1 MTDFT
6 PAIIGNVLNSNLPQ
20 VLQSTDLQAYQTS
33 VMRCTEA
40 GNSLIQKI
48 ESNGGLDDSLDQL
61 AEKYIKAS
69 SATVRKLNGIR
80 APLTSCFDE
89 IRKMFTESEKS
100 IAPSQ
105 PGSPA
110 YQLQELRNAFARK
123 KAAEAEERRRLEQER
138 IRMEAAANNY
148 RISCV
153 QAIADAYTRQLEE
166 FERFVS
172 RKIDELSKADEAEML
187 HKNID
192 ILANS
197 TIQHM
202 EMLNIK
208 KLPYE
213 PLLAGENKERI
224 FNEVY
229 KERMPELLKQF
240 STDINN
246 MVVRA
251 HARIRQKALLLE
263 QSSASAEAGK
273 KLEALAAQ
281 PLLPEDERSS
291 MAEQAKAEAEVKQKA
306 VEAETLFLIAGTEK
320 TAEAEYMPKT
330 KSRLVCR
337 PLNAEGYAEVFALWW
352 AGEGKHLDECEL
364 QKVFKKQLTYANKMA
379 NSAKAEKI
387 ASANVEYV
395 NEIKAR

>member
-1 MTDFT
+1 MTDFI

-33 VMRCTEA
+33 VKRCTEA

-61 AEKYIKAS
+61 ADKYIKAS

-110 YQLQELRNAFARK
+110 CQLQELRNAFARK
-123 KAAEAEERRRLEQER
+123 KDAEKNERRRLEQER
-138 IRMEAAANNY
+138 IRMEAAANTY

-153 QAIADAYTRQLEE
+153 QAIADAFSRQLEG
-166 FERFVS
+166 FECYASKKV
-172 RKIDELSKADEAEML
+172 DELSKADEAETL
-187 HKNID
+187 HKIID
-192 ILANS
+192 VSSNS
-197 TIQHM
+197 MIQDVD
-202 EMLNIK
+202 MLPI
-208 KLPYE
+208 KLPHE
-213 PLLAGENKERI
+213 PLLASEYKERI

-229 KERMPELLKQF
+229 KERTPELIKQL

-251 HARIRQKALLLE
+251 HARIREKALLLE

-291 MAEQAKAEAEVKQKA
+291 MAEQAKTEAEVKQKA
-306 VEAETLFLIAGTEK
+306 AEAETLFEIAGAEK
-320 TAEAEYMPKT
+320 AVEAEYMPKT

-387 ASANVEYV
+387 ASSNVEYV

>member
-1 MTDFT
+1 MTDFI

-20 VLQSTDLQAYQTS
+20 VLQSTDLQTYQTS
-33 VMRCTEA
+33 VKRCTEA

-61 AEKYIKAS
+61 ADKYIKKAN
-69 SATVRKLNGIR
+69 ATVSKVKSIR

-100 IAPSQ
+100 ISSSQ

-123 KAAEAEERRRLEQER
+123 KAAEMEERRRLQQESA
-138 IRMEAAANNY
+138 RMEAAANNY

-153 QAIADAYTRQLEE
+153 QTIADAYTRQLEE
-166 FERFVS
+166 FERLVS
-172 RKIDELSKADEAEML
+172 RKIDELSNTDEAEEL
-187 HKNID
+187 HGIID
-192 ILANS
+192 ISANS

-202 EMLNIK
+202 ELLNIK

-213 PLLAGENKERI
+213 PLLASEYKERI
-224 FNEVY
+224 FNELY
-229 KERMPELLKQF
+229 KERTPELFKQF

-246 MVVRA
+246 IVVRA
-251 HARIRQKALLLE
+251 HARIREKALLLE

-273 KLEALAAQ
+273 KLEALASQ
-281 PLLPEDERSS
+281 PLLPEAERSS
-291 MAEQAKAEAEVKQKA
+291 MAEQVKAEVVVKQKA
-306 VEAETLFLIAGTEK
+306 SEAETLFAIAGAEK
-320 TAEAEYMPKT
+320 VAEAEYMPKT

-387 ASANVEYV
+387 ASSNVEYV

>member
-20 VLQSTDLQAYQTS
+20 VLQSTDLQTYQTS
-33 VMRCTEA
+33 VKRCTEA

-100 IAPSQ
+100 ISSSQ

-123 KAAEAEERRRLEQER
+123 KAAEMEERRRLQQESA
-138 IRMEAAANNY
+138 RMEAAANNY

-187 HKNID
+187 NKIIDVSANSMIQDVD
-192 ILANS
+192 ILP
-197 TIQHM
+197 I
-202 EMLNIK
+202 
-208 KLPYE
+208 KLPHE
-213 PLLAGENKERI
+213 PLLASEYKERI

-229 KERMPELLKQF
+229 KERTPELFKQF
-240 STDINN
+240 STDINSI
-246 MVVRA
+246 VVWA
-251 HARIRQKALLLE
+251 HARIREKALLLE
-263 QSSASAEAGK
+263 QSSASAEARK
-273 KLEALAAQ
+273 KLEALASQ
-281 PLLPEDERSS
+281 PLLPEAERSS
-291 MAEQAKAEAEVKQKA
+291 MAEQVKAEVVVKQKA
-306 VEAETLFLIAGTEK
+306 SEAETLFAIAGAEK
-320 TAEAEYMPKT
+320 VAEAEYMPKT

-337 PLNAEGYAEVFALWW
+337 PLNAEGYAEVFSLWW

-387 ASANVEYV
+387 ASSNVEYV